1 MIKFFLNKIVTR
13 TRVGFFAALFLL
25 FISYIL
31 TFIST
36 KKVDTQDFWMN
47 HNNEVIHNLDN
58 IISFTTKGESAF
70 RGYLITDDKNFLEV
84 YEQSIKNTDST
95 FNKVRILTI
104 NSDFQQRNLDTLHI
118 LIAQKFLW
126 IGNLISTYSLTHKT
140 SSSFLEG
147 KKGTITE
154 TRDVEAQVLKMKQEE
169 NNLWNERSQK
179 VSEYSNLIQVLNIIS
194 IVIAVLLTFY
204 SLIVYNKENK
214 ARRIA
219 SRKAEEYKDQLQGR
233 VKQLADLNRELIEL
247 RSLEKYVVTGRI
259 ARVIAHEV
267 RNPLTNINLAAEQL
281 RSEVVN
287 DGNTEMLFSMIDRN
301 SERINQLVS
310 DLLNTTRV
318 AELSFSE
325 SSINDILDASLNLA
339 LDRIELN
346 QIEVI
351 KEYDKEICP
360 ISVDVEKIKIAFLNI
375 IVNAIE
381 AMDEKGILRIT
392 TTKKNNS
399 CIVKISDNGKGMVK
413 ADVDRLFEPYFTTK
427 QKGNGLGLA
436 NSQNIILGHEGSI
449 SAESEP
455 GTGTTF
461 TITFRI
467 T

>member
-1 MIKFFLNKIVTR
+1 MIKNFLDKIGTR
-13 TRVGFFAALFLL
+13 TRIGFFAALFLL

-58 IISFTTKGESAF
+58 IISFTTRGESAF
-70 RGYLITDDKNFLEV
+70 RGYLITGDKNYLEV

-95 FNKVRILTI
+95 FNKVRKLTN
-104 NSDFQQRNLDTLHI
+104 NSDLQQKNLDTLHI
-118 LIAQKFLW
+118 LIARKFLW
-126 IGNLISTYSLTHKT
+126 IGNLISTYSVTHKI

-147 KKGTITE
+147 SKGAIAE
-154 TRDVEAQVLKMKQEE
+154 TKDVEAQVLKMKQEE

-179 VSEYSNLIQVLNIIS
+179 VSEYSNLIQILNIIS

-204 SLIVYNKENK
+204 SLVVYNKENK
-214 ARRIA
+214 AKRIA
-219 SRKAEEYKDQLQGR
+219 SRKAEEYKDQLRGR

-325 SSINDILDASLNLA
+325 ASINDILDASLSLA

-381 AMDEKGILRIT
+381 AMDEKGILHIAT
-392 TTKKNNS
+392 AKKNNS

-455 GTGTTF
+455 GKGTTF
-461 TITFRI
+461 TITFHI
-467 T
+467 S